1 MRMTARALPILLF
14 CLSASVG
21 FSQNTRVPQPNK
33 SDDSL
38 LQKFF
43 SDFNLSVAAE
53 KAEARLLHAPKDEVA
68 LFIRMETAELQER
81 PEVVLDSA
89 LRLCALPAAPELHEL
104 ASNRV
109 LQHAAASW
117 AFNSA
122 LRRVKSE
129 ALLHNGL
136 LFQFATGARGGCLGR
151 GEP

>member
-1 MRMTARALPILLF
+1 MTLTARVLLIILF
-14 CLSASVG
+14 CLSAGVG
-21 FSQNTRVPQPNK
+21 FSQNTRAPQPVK
-33 SDDSL
+33 GDDSL
-38 LQKFF
+38 LQSFF

-53 KAEARLLHAPKDEVA
+53 KAEGRLLHAPKDAVA

-89 LRLCALPAAPELHEL
+89 LRLCALPAALELHEL

-117 AFNSA
+117 AFNSV

-129 ALLHNGL
+129 
-136 LFQFATGARGGCLGR
+136 
-151 GEP
+151 